1 MKEGATKGWRMPPS
15 AIERT
20 NPMRIRSKNDRGRY
34 EGLPCLQMPLIEQT
48 LEWYFRTMTIDAAE
62 RWVMIPDAIDEMNPK
77 SISSICDRKR
87 DEWNAILNEWN
98 AIDRFDQFH
107 FCLQMTEYGMC
118 QTFECHWPNNPK
130 STPLINDREHDGGLR
145 HASECNWSKE
155 S

>member
-1 MKEGATKGWRMPPS
+1 MKEGATKGWRMPPP

-34 EGLPCLQMPLIEQT
+34 EGLSCLQMPLIEQT
-48 LEWYFRTMTIDAAE
+48 LEWYFRTMTMDATE
-62 RWVMIPDAIDEMNPK
+62 RWVMIPNAIDEINPK

-87 DEWNAILNEWN
+87 DEWNTILINT
-98 AIDRFDQFH
+98 IDRFDQFH
-107 FCLQMTEYGMC
+107 FCLQITEYGMC

-130 STPLINDREHDGGLR
+130 SIPSINDREHDGGLR